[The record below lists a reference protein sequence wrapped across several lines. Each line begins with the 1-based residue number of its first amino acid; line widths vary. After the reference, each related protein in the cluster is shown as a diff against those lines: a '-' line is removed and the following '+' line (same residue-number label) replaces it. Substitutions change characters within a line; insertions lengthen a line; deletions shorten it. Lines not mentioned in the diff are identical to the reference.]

1 MYKTKLWEKSAFEL
15 FTTWFH
21 EFHIPSS
28 RFSWIIK
35 FIFIFQVE
43 LLRWFTCFVMLKIK
57 LLGKS
62 LRMYS
67 AKCLVINWWVPK
79 SGLLCP
85 SSYPK
90 SSLMLWKGI
99 NYSNFMYLKYNKHR
113 LYNLSHT
120 VNSDPKKY
128 ILKPKLTFSWYYV
141 NQLFSAPYN
150 VQKVQFWICFAHENL
165 KKT

>member
-1 MYKTKLWEKSAFEL
+1 MVYLFCNAQDQTLGKVCFWAVHHMISRIYHPKLEIFMNYQ
-15 FTTWFH
+15 FF
-21 EFHIPSS
+21 
-28 RFSWIIK
+28 
-35 FIFIFQVE
+35 FIFQVE
-43 LLRWFTCFVMLKIK
+43 LLRWFTCFVMLKTK

-99 NYSNFMYLKYNKHR
+99 NYSNFMYLEYNKYR
-113 LYNLSHT
+113 LYNMSHT

-128 ILKPKLTFSWYYV
+128 ILKPK
-141 NQLFSAPYN
+141 
-150 VQKVQFWICFAHENL
+150 
-165 KKT
+165 